1 MPRPEQLQLPFHGDN
16 MPELVMTTLR
26 PGVLVSIKTSVTGN
40 ASSTKEAIEPEHKTR
55 SGATRAVWN
64 TTRII
69 ADADEYKKA
78 EAVRLQARVMVVQVC
93 NKTPSGFLLC
103 PENQIEKLTLT
114 IAEAERKVAEFNRRA
129 RLTRVSF
136 YPFTTQIVQ
145 DDVKAVRAI
154 KSDVRELIKEMAA
167 GIKECKPQDARK
179 AASNLKRVVGMLPA
193 NIAEKAKSAID
204 AARAAATKLVKAG
217 EDAAEAIDREA
228 IKKINQARTAFLDTD
243 EDEAPAVA
251 TTAVVTQAPRQ
262 LDIEDGADEETANDN
277 TTLTGRM
284 PSERPARGSKPKKG
298 TAKKAAPKKA
308 SRKTEA
314 RVSA

>member
-1 MPRPEQLQLPFHGDN
+1 
-16 MPELVMTTLR
+16 MPELNMTTLR

-40 ASSTKEAIEPEHKTR
+40 ASSTKEVVEAEHKTR
-55 SGATRAVWN
+55 DGKAKAVWN

-69 ADADEYKKA
+69 ADPDEYKKA
-78 EAVRLQARVMVVQVC
+78 EAIRLQARVMVVQVC

-103 PENQIEKLTLT
+103 PENQLERLALT

-154 KSDVRELIKEMAA
+154 KSDVRELIKEMAT
-167 GIKECKPQDARK
+167 GIKECKPENARK
-179 AASNLKRVVGMLPA
+179 AASSLKKVIGMLPA
-193 NIAEKAKSAID
+193 NVAEKAKSAID

-217 EDAAEAIDREA
+217 EDAAQAVDREA
-228 IKKINQARTAFLDTD
+228 IKLINQARTAFLDTG
-243 EDEAPAVA
+243 EDEAPA
-251 TTAVVTQAPRQ
+251 TTIAMTQTARE
-262 LDIEDGADEETANDN
+262 LDTEPGAEEDTANDN
-277 TTLTGRM
+277 TTVTGRM
-284 PSERPARGSKPKKG
+284 PSRSPAKSNKPKKG
-298 TAKKAAPKKA
+298 TAKKVAKKVN
-308 SRKTEA
+308 RKAEA